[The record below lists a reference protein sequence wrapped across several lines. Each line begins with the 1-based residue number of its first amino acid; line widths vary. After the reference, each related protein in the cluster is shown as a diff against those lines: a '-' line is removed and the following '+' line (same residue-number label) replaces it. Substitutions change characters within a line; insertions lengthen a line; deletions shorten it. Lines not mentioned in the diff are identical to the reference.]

1 MAEPRIKLVCFD
13 LGGVAVRICRSLRE
27 ACELVDLPYHADAD
41 TPELRQ
47 GRHLVALQHTVG
59 ELEDGTYYERMA
71 EHTNGRYGPDEIKL
85 IDDAW
90 IVEPYP
96 GIEQVVDELNAVDHL
111 LTGCLSNTT
120 REHWY
125 EMAHVDEEE
134 RPRSGEPRF
143 PAVPKMQHRAASHL
157 LRLAKPDEAIYR
169 AYEKATGVAGAEI
182 IFFDDLAENIEAAR
196 AAGWNAEQI
205 DHTGD
210 TAEQVRMLLSRY
222 GIELNHQ
229 SSRG

>member
-1 MAEPRIKLVCFD
+1 
-13 LGGVAVRICRSLRE
+13 
-27 ACELVDLPYHADAD
+27 
-41 TPELRQ
+41 
-47 GRHLVALQHTVG
+47 
-59 ELEDGTYYERMA
+59 
-71 EHTNGRYGPDEIKL
+71 
-85 IDDAW
+85 
-90 IVEPYP
+90 
-96 GIEQVVDELNAVDHL
+96 
-111 LTGCLSNTT
+111 
-120 REHWY
+120 
-125 EMAHVDEEE
+125 
-134 RPRSGEPRF
+134 
-143 PAVPKMQHRAASHL
+143 